1 MHPPRNRFAFPFAVS
16 LCRLESDD
24 AAMDMDMDMDD
35 TLDGCS
41 EMGRWWVG
49 EVWAVG
55 GRGMGCV
62 GWGDI
67 RDGGRKERHCAA
79 VAAS

>member
-16 LCRLESDD
+16 SD
-24 AAMDMDMDMDD
+24 AVMDMDMDD

-49 EVWAVG
+49 EVWAAG

-62 GWGDI
+62 GWEDI
-67 RDGGRKERHCAA
+67 RDGGRKERHGAA